1 MKKGIIV
8 LLITVLAAGM
18 AFADF
23 SGDAYV
29 QFNADLDQKNYG
41 LANGT
46 DVSFTFKIDSES
58 VKIAGENPVHVEVEA
73 AANLIADSTA
83 DAASLA
89 DGLFLWDSRKDG
101 YGLGLVFSIKKA
113 LIAGENWSVS
123 ILGAQS
129 SAYDYA
135 KTSSYYV
142 KTKPVKDSFG
152 YEIRKTWQPAS
163 YKVSYAKAPGVT
175 VNYDGYTA
183 SFGFNHIETPAEK
196 ETAGTA
202 FSATIQTKEFAFAD
216 EMVKVQV
223 AAEASQKAGAKANIG
238 ASAKAAFEVEDVA
251 ASVAADFGFEG
262 VGEDEMKFAFDAAVA
277 ASYDFISTTAYIFK
291 GEKLE
296 DYNELYLEAT
306 AEADL
311 NAFEVPV
318 TVSLGAENLVDKSD
332 AGIGL
337 SVSAEYAQDAI
348 VAGASFGMNL
358 KDESWNVN
366 AYGKY
371 DAEIFT
377 AGANFAIDS
386 TKAIGLGAY
395 VETSAIVEGATF
407 GLNYGLSNAYA
418 MYYGGHYCTSNAIN
432 SNDLG
437 AEKLGTVG
445 AYCIIGF

>member
-41 LANGT
+41 LKNGT

-58 VKIAGENPVHVEVEA
+58 VKLAGENPVHVEVEA
-73 AANLIADSTA
+73 AANLIVGKTKATD
-83 DAASLA
+83 ASLV
-89 DGLFLWDSRKDG
+89 LWNSREEG

-123 ILGAQS
+123 VLGTQS

-135 KTSSYYV
+135 KASSLVSITSTY
-142 KTKPVKDSFG
+142 DSFG
-152 YEIRKTWQPAS
+152 KKNGSKYVPAS
-163 YKVSYAKAPGVT
+163 YKASYTKAPGVT

-183 SFGFNHIETPAEK
+183 SFGFKHTEAD
-196 ETAGTA
+196 GTA
-202 FSATIQTKEFAFAD
+202 FSATIQTKEFAFSD
-216 EMVKVQV
+216 EMVKVQA

-238 ASAKAAFEVEDVA
+238 ASAKAALAVEDVA
-251 ASVAADFGFEG
+251 ASIAADFGFEG
-262 VGEDEMKFAFDAAVA
+262 VGDDAMKFAFDTAAA
-277 ASYDFISTTAYIFK
+277 ASYSFVSTTAYVFK
-291 GEKLE
+291 GEKLSSANG
-296 DYNELYLEAT
+296 DYKDLYLEAT

-318 TVSLGAENLVDKSD
+318 TVSVGAENLIDKSE

-358 KDESWNVN
+358 KDQSWNVN

-377 AGANFAIDS
+377 AGANFKYTSANAIS
-386 TKAIGLGAY
+386 LGAY
-395 VETSAIVEGATF
+395 VESSAIVEGATF
-407 GLNYGLSNAYA
+407 GLNYGLNNVYA
-418 MYYGGHYCTSNAIN
+418 MYYGGHYCTSNAVN
-432 SNDLG
+432 TNDFG

>member
-58 VKIAGENPVHVEVEA
+58 VKLAGENPVHVEVEA
-73 AANLIADSTA
+73 AANLIVDSTA
-83 DAASLA
+83 GTGDVLIWS
-89 DGLFLWDSRKDG
+89 SSKDK

-113 LIAGENWSVS
+113 LIVGENWSVS
-123 ILGAQS
+123 VLGTQ

-142 KTKPVKDSFG
+142 MTKEVKDSFG
-152 YEIRKTWQPAS
+152 NVKYKTWQPAS

-175 VNYDGYTA
+175 VNYDGFTT
-183 SFGFNHIETPAEK
+183 SFGFKHTEAD
-196 ETAGTA
+196 GTA
-202 FSATIQTKEFAFAD
+202 FSATIQTKEFAFVD
-216 EMVKVQV
+216 DMLKVQA
-223 AAEASQKAGAKANIG
+223 AAEASQKAGKKANIG
-238 ASAKAAFEVEDVA
+238 ASAKAAFAVEDVA

-277 ASYDFISTTAYIFK
+277 VSYDFIGATAYIFK
-291 GEKLE
+291 GEKLSD
-296 DYNELYLEAT
+296 DYKDLYLEAT

-318 TVSLGAENLVDKSD
+318 TISVGAENLVDKSD
-332 AGIGL
+332 AGIRL

-348 VAGASFGMNL
+348 VAGASFGMNI
-358 KDESWNVN
+358 KDEAWNVN

-407 GLNYGLSNAYA
+407 GLNYGLNNVNA

-432 SNDLG
+432 TNNLG

>member
-18 AFADF
+18 VFADF

-41 LANGT
+41 LKNGT

-58 VKIAGENPVHVEVEA
+58 VKLAGENPVHVEVEA
-73 AANLIADSTA
+73 AANLIADSKKG
-83 DAASLA
+83 DKGSI
-89 DGLFLWDSRKDG
+89 LWDSRNDG
-101 YGLGLVFSIKKA
+101 YYGLGLVFSIKKA
-113 LIAGENWSVS
+113 LIVGENWSVS
-123 ILGAQS
+123 VLGAQS

-142 KTKPVKDSFG
+142 KTKDVKDSFG
-152 YEIRKTWQPAS
+152 NVKYKTWQPAS

-175 VNYDGYTA
+175 VNYDGFTT
-183 SFGFNHIETPAEK
+183 SFGFKHTEAD
-196 ETAGTA
+196 GTA
-202 FSATIQTKEFAFAD
+202 FSATIQTKEFAFVD
-216 EMVKVQV
+216 DMLKVQA
-223 AAEASQKAGAKANIG
+223 AAEASQKAGKKANIG
-238 ASAKAAFEVEDVA
+238 ASAKAAFAVEDVA

-277 ASYDFISTTAYIFK
+277 VSYDFIGATAYIFK
-291 GEKLE
+291 GEKLSD
-296 DYNELYLEAT
+296 DYKDLYLEAT

-318 TVSLGAENLVDKSD
+318 TISVGAENLVDKSD

-358 KDESWNVN
+358 KNETWNVN

-386 TKAIGLGAY
+386 AKAIGLGAY

-407 GLNYGLSNAYA
+407 GLNYGLDNVNA

-432 SNDLG
+432 TNNLG

>member
-1 MKKGIIV
+1 MPNRGSMKKGIIV

-58 VKIAGENPVHVEVEA
+58 VKLAGENPVHVEVEA
-73 AANLIADSTA
+73 AANLIVDSTVGTG
-83 DAASLA
+83 DVLIWSST
-89 DGLFLWDSRKDG
+89 DK

-113 LIAGENWSVS
+113 LIVGENWSVS
-123 ILGAQS
+123 VLGAQT

-142 KTKPVKDSFG
+142 KTKAVKDSFNNVK
-152 YEIRKTWQPAS
+152 YYTWQPAS
-163 YKVSYAKAPGVT
+163 YKASYTKAPGVT

-183 SFGFNHIETPAEK
+183 SFGFKHTEAD
-196 ETAGTA
+196 GTA
-202 FSATIQTKEFAFAD
+202 FSATIQTKEFAFSD
-216 EMVKVQV
+216 EMVKVQA

-238 ASAKAAFEVEDVA
+238 ASAKAAFAVEDVA
-251 ASVAADFGFEG
+251 ASIAADFGFEG
-262 VGEDEMKFAFDAAVA
+262 IGDDAMKFAFDAAVA
-277 ASYDFISTTAYIFK
+277 ASYNFVSTTAYVFK
-291 GEKLE
+291 GEKLSD
-296 DYNELYLEAT
+296 DYKDLYLEAT

-318 TVSLGAENLVDKSD
+318 TVSVGAENLIDKSE

-337 SVSAEYAQDAI
+337 SISAEYAQDAI

-358 KDESWNVN
+358 KDQSWNVN

-407 GLNYGLSNAYA
+407 GLNYGLSNDYA

-432 SNDLG
+432 TNDLG

>member
-1 MKKGIIV
+1 MV
-8 LLITVLAAGM
+8 
-18 AFADF
+18 
-23 SGDAYV
+23 
-29 QFNADLDQKNYG
+29 
-41 LANGT
+41 
-46 DVSFTFKIDSES
+46 
-58 VKIAGENPVHVEVEA
+58 
-73 AANLIADSTA
+73 
-83 DAASLA
+83 
-89 DGLFLWDSRKDG
+89 
-101 YGLGLVFSIKKA
+101 
-113 LIAGENWSVS
+113 AGENWSVS

-135 KTSSYYV
+135 KASSFYV
-142 KTKPVKDSFG
+142 KTKKVKDSFG
-152 YEIRKTWQPAS
+152 FERSYNAWQPAS
-163 YKVSYAKAPGVT
+163 YKVSYTKAPGVT

-183 SFGFNHIETPAEK
+183 SFGLKHVETPAEG

-216 EMVKVQV
+216 EAVKVQV

-238 ASAKAAFEVEDVA
+238 ASAKAAFEVEDIA

-262 VGEDEMKFAFDAAVA
+262 IGDDEMKFAFDAAVA

-296 DYNELYLEAT
+296 KTYDELYLEAT

-311 NAFEVPV
+311 TAFEIPV
-318 TVSLGAENLVDKSD
+318 TVSVGAENLVDKSE

-348 VAGASFGMNL
+348 VAGASFAMNL
-358 KDESWNVN
+358 KDESWSVN

-407 GLNYGLSNAYA
+407 GLNYGLYNSTA
-418 MYYGGHYCTSNAIN
+418 MNYGGHYCTSNAIN